1 MGKPAPEIASP
12 GAVPP
17 AGQSLGPEESGAD
30 TPDAPDI
37 SDAPGTETRKPLRA
51 DALRNLNRV
60 LDAAREAFATEGPSV
75 SLDEIARRAGVGA
88 GTVHRHFPAKDDLFR
103 AVIARRLNDLTQV
116 AQDLAAAP
124 DPGEAFFD
132 FFNRLAADA
141 RHNVALS
148 AALTNPADVGE
159 AILDA
164 SKALAEAHAV
174 LLARAQEAGAV
185 RRDVQAKDLHAI
197 IGGAL
202 VMEQH
207 LPPGSTGRGLTVVAD
222 GLRP

>member
-1 MGKPAPEIASP
+1 MEQPSSEITS
-12 GAVPP
+12 
-17 AGQSLGPEESGAD
+17 SGAE
-30 TPDAPDI
+30 PPI
-37 SDAPGTETRKPLRA
+37 GETRKPLRA

-60 LDAAREAFATEGPSV
+60 LDAAREAFAAEGPSV

-88 GTVHRHFPAKDDLFR
+88 GTVHRHFPAKDDLFK
-103 AVIARRLNDLTQV
+103 AVIAQRLNDLTKV

-124 DPGEAFFD
+124 DPGEAFFE

-148 AALTNPADVGE
+148 AALTDPADVGE
-159 AILDA
+159 AVQKA
-164 SKALAEAHAV
+164 ANALAEAHAV
-174 LLARAQEAGAV
+174 LLARAQEADAV
-185 RRDVQAKDLHAI
+185 RLDIKAEDLHAI

-207 LPPGSTGRGLTVVAD
+207 LPPGSAGRGLTVVAD